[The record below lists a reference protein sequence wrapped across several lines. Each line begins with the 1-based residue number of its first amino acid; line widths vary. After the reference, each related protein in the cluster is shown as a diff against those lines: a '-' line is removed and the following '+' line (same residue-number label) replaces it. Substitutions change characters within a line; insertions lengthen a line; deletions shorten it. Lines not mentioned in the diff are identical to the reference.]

1 MTNPIHPHGVSSTDG
16 TPWVMA
22 LKGPTPVATA
32 IPLFSNAQITQ
43 TTTDAQRNIL
53 TETDWMSVNVN
64 ITAVTGTSPAATFR
78 IQWSYD
84 GTFWAEAQPQDILG
98 TATVPV
104 NVIERFQIKAPY
116 WRLAVVVTGT
126 NPVFTCT
133 ANALV

>member
-1 MTNPIHPHGVSSTDG
+1 MPNPIFPTG
-16 TPWVMA
+16 TPLEGVPWFLAM
-22 LKGPTPVATA
+22 KGGTPVATA

-43 TTTDAQRNIL
+43 TMTDGQRNIL

-64 ITAVTGTSPAATFR
+64 ITAVTGANPSATFR

-84 GTFWAEAQPQDILG
+84 GVFWAEAQPPDVLG
-98 TATVPV
+98 TATAPV